1 VTFSATTQGL
11 DPPIFAWKVG
21 GQPVAGTGSVAVTVD
36 ADHPDKDGPHTA
48 SAPVT
53 VRFEEADQTLRL
65 FNDPA
70 DGSYTAD
77 VTVTISDGRGAG
89 STRSTRVLKSSA
101 VFTGQEFVWED
112 QYYKDR
118 DACYAYLRTIGRRA
132 VEQALATHPPGGDP
146 PWVEQLGAGIRV
158 EDVPQVLDLSHLAH
172 YLQGPDPGLAGQ
184 INELIGAYHT
194 P

>member
-1 VTFSATTQGL
+1 VTAYRHTGDGL
-11 DPPIFAWKVG
+11 PAARDSRVPDRGHKP
-21 GQPVAGTGSVAVTVD
+21 QP
-36 ADHPDKDGPHTA
+36 
-48 SAPVT
+48 PVT
-53 VRFEEADQTLRL
+53 VRFEETGQTLRL
-65 FNDPA
+65 FNDPP